1 METKG
6 NKPSLGWAILSLV
19 LPVAMILYGTLVVGV
34 RPPVLPLI
42 GAVALAG
49 LMGLKTGYRWE
60 ELQEGM
66 FEALGRIQIAIA
78 ILALVGMIIAAWLA
92 SGTIPAIIYWGLKLI
107 APEHFLLSAMVLC
120 SVASIATGTSFGTM
134 GTIGVALLGVG
145 QALGYPPALTITEKG
160 YCIDPATGALDTSN
174 PRIIHDLQTPEEP
187 HSAPGILVEALKR
200 RRERGLTPFTVL
212 SCDNIPDNGHV
223 VKNAVLGMAEKRSP
237 ELAGWIKEHVS
248 FPGTMVDRIVPA
260 ATDESLVEI
269 SQHLGVND
277 PCAISCEPFIQ
288 WVVEDNFVA
297 GRPAWEVAGVQMV
310 NDVLP
315 WEEMKLR
322 MLNGSHSFLAYLGYL
337 SGFAH
342 ISDCMQ
348 DRAFRHAARTLMLD
362 EQAPTLQIKD
372 VDLTQYA
379 DKLIARFANPALKH
393 KTWQIAMDGSQKLPQ
408 RMLAGIRIHL
418 GRETDWSLLA
428 LGVAGWMR
436 YVSGVDD
443 AGNAID
449 VRDPLSDKIRELVA
463 GSSSEQRVTAL
474 LSLREVFGDDLPDN
488 PHFVQAIE
496 QAWQQIVQFGAHQA
510 LLNTLK
516 I

>member
-1 METKG
+1 MTTIATATLPKNVQYPQYDRSQLRSRIVHFGFGAFHRAHQALLTDRVLNNVGGDWGICEISLFSGDTLMSQLREQDHLFTVLEKG
-6 NKPSLGWAILSLV
+6 ADGNQPIV
-19 LPVAMILYGTLVVGV
+19 
-34 RPPVLPLI
+34 I
-42 GAVALAG
+42 GAVHECLNARLDSLA
-49 LMGLKTGYRWE
+49 
-60 ELQEGM
+60 
-66 FEALGRIQIAIA
+66 
-78 ILALVGMIIAAWLA
+78 
-92 SGTIPAIIYWGLKLI
+92 AIIEKFCE
-107 APEHFLLSAMVLC
+107 PQ
-120 SVASIATGTSFGTM
+120 VAIVS
-134 GTIGVALLGVG
+134 
-145 QALGYPPALTITEKG
+145 LTITEKG
-160 YCIDPATGALDTSN
+160 YCIDPATGKLDPTH
-174 PRIIHDLQTPEEP
+174 PRIIHDLENPTLPQ
-187 HSAPGILVEALKR
+187 SAPGILVEALAR
-200 RRERGLTPFTVL
+200 RRDRGLPPFTVL

-237 ELAGWIKEHVS
+237 ALADWIADNVS

-260 ATDESLVEI
+260 ATPESLAEI
-269 SQHLGVND
+269 AAVLGVDD

-362 EQAPTLQIKD
+362 EQAPTLRIKD

-474 LSLREVFGDDLPDN
+474 LSLREIFGDDLPDN

-496 QAWQQIVQFGAHQA
+496 QAWQQIAQFGAHQA